1 LRVACSVFRVYLF
14 TCLPVYLSTCVPV
27 YLFTC
32 LPVYLYTFPDET
44 MTLSKSVLKN
54 DRLALARLLTQVE
67 NDTPDGRA
75 ALAELFPH
83 TGKAHLLG
91 VTGAPGTGK
100 SSLVNQLALHFR
112 GEGKRVAILAVDPS
126 SPFTGGAVLGDRVR
140 MRDLAGDAGVF
151 IRSMATRGSLGGLA
165 QATAAMAQV
174 FDAAGFDVV
183 IIETVGAGQ
192 SEVDIARLAHTTIVV
207 EAPGMG
213 DDIQAIKA
221 GILEI
226 ADVLVVNKA
235 DRPGVENTERAL
247 RSMLELAHPTRRV
260 FLHHGRVETLHC
272 NVSTGNVSTGN
283 VSTGNV
289 STGNVSTGNVS
300 TGNVS
305 TGNVSTGN
313 VSTGNVSTGNVS
325 TTTTETKMWI
335 PPIQRTV
342 ATEGTGI
349 AELAAAIAKHAEHLR
364 LSGDWAVRERA
375 RLESE
380 MEALLLE
387 ALLARFRA
395 EVPNG
400 NFESALQKVYER
412 SLSPWEAAQMLVNGR
427 RK

>member
-1 LRVACSVFRVYLF
+1 
-14 TCLPVYLSTCVPV
+14 
-27 YLFTC
+27 
-32 LPVYLYTFPDET
+32 

-247 RSMLELAHPTRRV
+247 KSMLELAHPTRRV
-260 FLHHGRVETLHC
+260 FQHHGRVETLP
-272 NVSTGNVSTGN
+272 VETLQ
-283 VSTGNV
+283 
-289 STGNVSTGNVS
+289 
-300 TGNVS
+300 
-305 TGNVSTGN
+305 
-313 VSTGNVSTGNVS
+313 GNVS
-325 TTTTETKMWI
+325 TTTTETKIWI

-387 ALLARFRA
+387 ALLVRFRA